1 LKRATLKLC
10 ALTTTL
16 LGQHS
21 PNSYFLRRDFFP
33 TLSKLLL
40 DPQMANQADLVLLVL
55 GNLSN
60 YHKFEGRNLAL
71 QRLED
76 LVDDVVQ
83 RSLLD
88 TVLKS
93 IERCQR

>member
-1 LKRATLKLC
+1 
-10 ALTTTL
+10 
-16 LGQHS
+16 
-21 PNSYFLRRDFFP
+21 
-33 TLSKLLL
+33 
-40 DPQMANQADLVLLVL
+40 MANQADLVLLVL

-83 RSLLD
+83 RSLLG
-88 TVLKS
+88 TVLKAM
-93 IERCQR
+93 ERCQG